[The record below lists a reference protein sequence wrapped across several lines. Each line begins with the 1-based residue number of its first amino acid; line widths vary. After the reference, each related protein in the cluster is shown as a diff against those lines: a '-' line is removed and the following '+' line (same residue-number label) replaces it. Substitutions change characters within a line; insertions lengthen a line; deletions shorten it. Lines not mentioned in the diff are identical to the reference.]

1 MIKTRLLLL
10 IFFAVAGA
18 VAQDAADPSIGPL
31 ASALIAVN
39 VREESFS
46 EVDTSTIYPLKEVI
60 VSATR
65 SEKSPSELG
74 RSVTLIPKDQMSN
87 AIYNNVSELL
97 SQQEGVYIV
106 GTGQNPG
113 MLQSIFMRGAAS
125 NQTTIMVDEVR
136 ITDPS
141 TPTNALDLS
150 ELSLGGIDRIEM
162 VRGSHSTLYGSSA
175 IGGVV
180 NILTEKNG
188 RPGFNANAEIK
199 GGSFGSGT
207 STAAENVSLNYTH
220 QSGFYINSGFGNSS
234 TKGLDATVDTVTDP
248 NVFKHRDKDGFKIT
262 YAFGK
267 LGFHDDEYDFYASY
281 KNSFQKTDL
290 DKGAYTDDDNYRLDF
305 RRELFTYGA
314 SDRLGQFWTIKFLG
328 GYSTMQ
334 RTSVDDSSVVD
345 KIGTT
350 DHTYSNDMWKGTMST
365 NEIQANYR
373 MTGLDAVVGTGLSSE
388 TMTLRTYF
396 YSGSSGV
403 FESTTDLDTLKP
415 QSTIKTIFARVD
427 LGGELVGEAL
437 KPFSLALGARAN
449 KHSTYGSNTT
459 YEVNP
464 TLKVD
469 ELGLLYASYS
479 SGFNAPSLY
488 EIYAPDKNYISGIVR
503 GNKNLKPEISS
514 SYEFGFKQSIG
525 DLTFSIDYFHTIVND
540 LIEDVYLWDKNI
552 GIDTLGNDYARDD
565 FRGDTYINVGKQTT
579 NGAELSLTYHFTP
592 ALIVLGNFSLISGTL
607 DYTPS
612 NINLAQTGGNRVQL
626 YSNGAFVTG
635 NLETS
640 GLARRPNTGN
650 FGLIYSPSGKF
661 KLRIDIRYAGRRN
674 DVFYDSRLGPYGALG
689 TTPIAAYAVTD
700 FSQRYSFN
708 ESLSILGRFENIF
721 NTKYSEISGF
731 TTRGR
736 GVYVALRYDGQPL

>member
-1 MIKTRLLLL
+1 MIKVMLFL
-10 IFFAVAGA
+10 
-18 VAQDAADPSIGPL
+18 
-31 ASALIAVN
+31 
-39 VREESFS
+39 SFS
-46 EVDTSTIYPLKEVI
+46 IVFGAAAQMPSELPSGFEKLTFLYASRAEVRVSEADSAKVYPLKEVV

-65 SEKSPSELG
+65 SEKDPNDLG
-74 RSVTLIPKDQMSN
+74 RSVTLIPKEQMSN
-87 AIYNNVSELL
+87 SIYNNVSELL

-141 TPTNALDLS
+141 APTNALDLS
-150 ELSLGGIDRIEM
+150 EISLDGIDRIEM

-188 RPGFNANAEIK
+188 RPGFNAHAEIK
-199 GGSFGSGT
+199 GGSFGAGT

-262 YAFGK
+262 NAFGK
-267 LGFHDDEYDFYASY
+267 LGFHDEEHDVYASY

-328 GYSTMQ
+328 GHSTMH
-334 RTSVDDSSVVD
+334 RTSVDDSSIVD
-345 KIGTT
+345 KSGTT
-350 DHTYSNDMWKGTMST
+350 DHTYSNDMWKGTMAT

-388 TMTLRTYF
+388 TMTLRTYS
-396 YSGSSGV
+396 YSGSFGV

-415 QSTIKTIFARVD
+415 QSTIKTVFARAD
-427 LGGELVGEAL
+427 LGGELLGEAL
-437 KPFSLALGARAN
+437 KPISLALGARAN
-449 KHSTYGSNTT
+449 KHSTYGSNRT

-464 TLKVD
+464 TLKVN
-469 ELGLLYASYS
+469 EQGLLYASYS

-488 EIYAPDKNYISGIVR
+488 EIYAPDKNSISGIVR

-514 SYEFGFKQSIG
+514 SYELGFKQSIG
-525 DLTFSIDYFHTIVND
+525 DLAFSIDYFRTIVID

-579 NGAELSLTYHFTP
+579 NGAELSLTYHFMP
-592 ALIVLGNFSLISGTL
+592 ALIALGNFSLISGTL

-612 NINLAQTGGNRVQL
+612 NINLAQTRGNRVQL

-661 KLRIDIRYAGRRN
+661 KLRIDVRYAGRRN
-674 DVFYDSRLGPYGALG
+674 DVFYDSKLGPYGALG

-700 FSQRYSFN
+700 FSQKYSFN
-708 ESLSILGRFENIF
+708 ESLSILGRVENIF
-721 NTKYSEISGF
+721 DTKYSEISGF

-736 GVYVALRYDGQPL
+736 GVYVTMRYNGQPF